1 MCRRFPERRKTQRK
15 SVGRPQRGLGCTELP
30 VQDSHVFFQ
39 TKRVPDRSSLLKC
52 RCCCSFRCVTH
63 PFRPIRPSSLV
74 DSSTAA
80 PYFEGQCASFV
91 VLKFSKHAL
100 AAVACSAASIG
111 IEGRFLDSWSKAHS
125 RDRRAALQSHL
136 RHWILAFCEVNGGCL
151 GDLPAEAIRE
161 SNGIISED
169 LYIE

>member
-1 MCRRFPERRKTQRK
+1 M
-15 SVGRPQRGLGCTELP
+15 
-30 VQDSHVFFQ
+30 
-39 TKRVPDRSSLLKC
+39 SLLLLVPVCHSSISTDPSFVPC
-52 RCCCSFRCVTH
+52 RFVNRCS
-63 PFRPIRPSSLV
+63 I
-74 DSSTAA
+74 
-80 PYFEGQCASFV
+80 FEGQCASFV
-91 VLKFSKHAL
+91 VLKFSKHAS

-151 GDLPAEAIRE
+151 GDLPAEAFRE